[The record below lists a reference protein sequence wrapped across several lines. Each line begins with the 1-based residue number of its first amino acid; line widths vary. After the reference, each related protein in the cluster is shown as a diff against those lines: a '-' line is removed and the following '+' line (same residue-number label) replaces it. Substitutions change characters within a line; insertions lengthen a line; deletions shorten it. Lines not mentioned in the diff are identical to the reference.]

1 MQKLFTNVFP
11 SPFYR
16 VTTRA
21 LIFNEHQQLLVFRNS
36 QGIWEI
42 PGGGLEHDETVETC
56 LIREVREE
64 IGVRVASVGDTVGI
78 WRSANKKYGYMQLR
92 IGVRVQLASN
102 QFEPSGE
109 AEEIRFV
116 TKKEFL
122 ELPLEVWEDG
132 IKDLANVLWKHNKG

>member
-1 MQKLFTNVFP
+1 M
-11 SPFYR
+11 
-16 VTTRA
+16 
-21 LIFNEHQQLLVFRNS
+21 LVFRNS

-116 TKKEFL
+116 AKKEFL